1 MDGWINGWMDGY
13 VDVNG
18 SEQIDVSWSVFIY
31 KRCMDGQTD
40 GWINGILQVWPRVLG
55 YN

>member
-1 MDGWINGWMDGY
+1 MNGY

-18 SEQIDVSWSVFIY
+18 SEQIDVSWSMFIY
-31 KRCMDGQTD
+31 KRWLDRQTD
-40 GWINGILQVWPRVLG
+40 GIFQVWPRVLG